1 MKWLMFAVALFGLL
15 MLLSATFRGW
25 KYMTPVAPERK
36 RGYVP
41 KRELEFPAM
50 APVQVLDNDRG
61 R

>member
-15 MLLSATFRGW
+15 MFVSASFRGW

-41 KRELEFPAM
+41 KRELEFPPM
-50 APVQVLDNDRG
+50 VPVEVLDNDRG